1 VAASLT
7 HLAAIRRED
16 HQYGEAET
24 LLQRALNIDENALG
38 PEHSEVFKTLS
49 NLATAYYFDGRYQ
62 DAEPIFLRA
71 LKVGEQSLGPA
82 HPDVITTLADYAAL
96 LRKLKR
102 KNEARKIE
110 ARMLELRAKSESQ
123 DPARF
128 EVDWRDL
135 QHPAH
140 YRN

>member
-7 HLAAIRRED
+7 HLAAIRREE
-16 HQYGEAET
+16 HQYGEAES
-24 LLQRALNIDENALG
+24 LLQRALNLDEKALG
-38 PEHSEVFKTLS
+38 PEHSEVFETLS
-49 NLATAYYFDGRYQ
+49 NLGSAYYLEGRYQ

-96 LRKLKR
+96 LRKLHR
-102 KNEARKIE
+102 KGEARKLE
-110 ARMLELRAKSESQ
+110 ARVRDLRATSAR
-123 DPARF
+123 DNPASL

-135 QHPAH
+135 RRPA
-140 YRN
+140 N